1 MISHI
6 ENHDPRNQAKIR
18 MPSIRSPRGEYCF
31 PLKLARRKNKLLLK
45 ASKSRRCEKTP
56 SSSPLCGTTQTRHW
70 FFTSFNS
77 LQRGCDSDIYIGI
90 HGGGEIPAG
99 RRIHKVKSFLSLP
112 LPLPTDRLLS
122 LPLHS
127 SLSLSLVSHE
137 ESESSVALST
147 DDPCTRRPHT
157 FFIYNFALIY
167 ATTSAKASHAA
178 KWGKK
183 VPLGWA
189 WNGTQIKSHPA
200 GARRRGTLPL
210 RPTSLPATP
219 SAPSYATLPSIT
231 LPRCAV
237 PYPSSTFTV
246 ADLPRQTTSEPTVP
260 NATALDKRGWG
271 SGKILPFRSL

>member
-1 MISHI
+1 
-6 ENHDPRNQAKIR
+6 

-122 LPLHS
+122 LPLYS
-127 SLSLSLVSHE
+127 SLSLSL
-137 ESESSVALST
+137 SSR
-147 DDPCTRRPHT
+147 TRRA
-157 FFIYNFALIY
+157 N
-167 ATTSAKASHAA
+167 
-178 KWGKK
+178 
-183 VPLGWA
+183 
-189 WNGTQIKSHPA
+189 
-200 GARRRGTLPL
+200 
-210 RPTSLPATP
+210 RPQR
-219 SAPSYATLPSIT
+219 SAPTTRAH
-231 LPRCAV
+231 AV
-237 PYPSSTFTV
+237 RTH
-246 ADLPRQTTSEPTVP
+246 
-260 NATALDKRGWG
+260 
-271 SGKILPFRSL
+271 SLYIISR